1 MDKTKD
7 KKTTWL
13 LIALCLAQ
21 FTLSADVANLSISTS
36 ALVNVFQTDIS
47 NIQFLGI
54 VQPLV
59 GAAFMLPASILGL
72 IIGWRRL
79 LILGTSVGFIST
91 LGFMTIDNI
100 NTISL
105 LIRPL
110 AGIASALILPAV
122 LALVVAHFPGKD
134 RAIGFGLMA
143 ASTGLAAALI
153 PLLSGWLHDNT
164 SWFWPFILIAVCYF
178 SCLIAAIFG
187 IRPIHTNQPTKFD
200 TVGAILGAA
209 STVTIFFGLV
219 KIPYWGAIKVLNG
232 ANVPTWLSFVFPFS
246 PALFLLCFGA
256 MLFTLFVIQQIRFEK
271 RHGFAL
277 LPFSWFKNRASR
289 TGFIV
294 LALMYIALGGSSF
307 VIVTYLQVAIS
318 LSSAHSGAIILLFS
332 ACMIG
337 LSIATPIVFKKQSP
351 KRLCQTAF
359 IGMLTASAT
368 LIFSSQSLYILP
380 PFYVGMGILGASM
393 GILASQCPVIITSAL
408 GEREAEQ
415 SGGLQ
420 ATVRNIG
427 LVLGIS
433 LFGGL
438 NQWAMDHSIRSNHEI
453 TTYYPRSF
461 VSDLNQI
468 SHVPY
473 IDDSRVE
480 VLLERYQLDSHQTSY
495 LLNENA
501 KARALG
507 FNLAMGILA
516 TIALLGGYVSSQILR
531 QSTKCKTK
539 PTEISQPPKP
549 LMKGQH

>member
-164 SWFWPFILIAVCYF
+164 SWFWY
-178 SCLIAAIFG
+178 
-187 IRPIHTNQPTKFD
+187 H
-200 TVGAILGAA
+200 
-209 STVTIFFGLV
+209 
-219 KIPYWGAIKVLNG
+219 
-232 ANVPTWLSFVFPFS
+232 SF
-246 PALFLLCFGA
+246 L
-256 MLFTLFVIQQIRFEK
+256 
-271 RHGFAL
+271 
-277 LPFSWFKNRASR
+277 
-289 TGFIV
+289 
-294 LALMYIALGGSSF
+294 
-307 VIVTYLQVAIS
+307 
-318 LSSAHSGAIILLFS
+318 
-332 ACMIG
+332 
-337 LSIATPIVFKKQSP
+337 
-351 KRLCQTAF
+351 
-359 IGMLTASAT
+359 
-368 LIFSSQSLYILP
+368 
-380 PFYVGMGILGASM
+380 
-393 GILASQCPVIITSAL
+393 
-408 GEREAEQ
+408 
-415 SGGLQ
+415 
-420 ATVRNIG
+420 
-427 LVLGIS
+427 
-433 LFGGL
+433 
-438 NQWAMDHSIRSNHEI
+438 
-453 TTYYPRSF
+453 
-461 VSDLNQI
+461 
-468 SHVPY
+468 
-473 IDDSRVE
+473 
-480 VLLERYQLDSHQTSY
+480 
-495 LLNENA
+495 
-501 KARALG
+501 
-507 FNLAMGILA
+507 
-516 TIALLGGYVSSQILR
+516 
-531 QSTKCKTK
+531 
-539 PTEISQPPKP
+539 
-549 LMKGQH
+549 

>member
-153 PLLSGWLHDNT
+153 PLFSGWLHDNT
-164 SWFWPFILIAVCYF
+164 SWFWPFILIATCYF
-178 SCLIAAIFG
+178 CCLIAAIFG
-187 IRPIHTNQPTKFD
+187 IRPIHTNRPTKFD
-200 TVGAILGAA
+200 TTGAILGAV
-209 STVTIFFGLV
+209 STVTVFFGLV
-219 KIPYWGAIKVLNG
+219 KVPYWGAVTVLNG
-232 ANVPTWLSFVFPFS
+232 ANVPIWLSFVFPLS
-246 PALFLLCFGA
+246 PALFLLCFGS
-256 MLFTLFVIQQIRFEK
+256 MLFTLFVIQQVRFEK

-277 LPFSWFKNRASR
+277 LPISWFKNNASR

-332 ACMIG
+332 ASMIG
-337 LSIATPIVFKKQSP
+337 FSIGTPIIYKKQSA

-359 IGMLTASAT
+359 VGMLTASTT
-368 LIFSSQSLYILP
+368 LILSSQSQHILP
-380 PFYVGMGILGASM
+380 PFYVGMVLLGASM

-433 LFGGL
+433 LFGGF

-473 IDDSRVE
+473 IDDSRV
-480 VLLERYQLDSHQTSY
+480 VMLLEHYQLDSNQTSY
-495 LLNENA
+495 LLKENA

-507 FNLAMGILA
+507 FNLAMGTLA
-516 TIALLGGYVSSQILR
+516 FIALLGSYVSTQIL
-531 QSTKCKTK
+531 QQNNKNET
-539 PTEISQPPKP
+539 QPRKRLQHSKP
-549 LMKGQH
+549 LIKG